1 VRLTWEAAQRH
12 KVNVFGDFQDACIC
26 RSSTGVGLA
35 PEAIQAYHFRPPAL
49 LQGTRSSPVTNRLL
63 MEAGYAAVL
72 SSSPRF
78 LAPGVDMSHISI
90 LSVGT

>member
-12 KVNVFGDFQDACIC
+12 KINVFGDFQDGCIC

-35 PEAIQAYHFRPPAL
+35 PEAIQAYHFRPQAL
-49 LQGTRSSPVTNRLL
+49 LPGTWSSPVTNRLL

-90 LSVGT
+90 LSAGN